1 MQLVYGNM
9 PLETVVASAF
19 AAPLVELVGST
30 SLVMSVYS
38 HLSGVGKTTA
48 MMLAQAVWGHP
59 RTGMSTL
66 ADTTNSM
73 MKKIAD
79 LKSLP
84 IYWDELRTKDQL
96 EKVIDIVFQVT
107 QGKGKARLN
116 RDITQADAPSFT
128 TMFVVASN
136 YGIADTVYR
145 QTESTEAG
153 GLRVFEIEATP
164 LLTIDVRLRCTPAGA
179 SRCRIT
185 TALPVPPTPSSSPAT
200 SRWSSR
206 HAQGGQ

>member
-1 MQLVYGNM
+1 M
-9 PLETVVASAF
+9 ASAF

-38 HLSGVGKTTA
+38 HHSGIGKTTA

-73 MKKIAD
+73 MKKIGD

-84 IYWDELRTKDQL
+84 VYWDELRTKDQL

-116 RDITQADAPSFT
+116 KDITQADAPSFT

-136 YGIADTVYR
+136 YGICRHGLFADRVD
-145 QTESTEAG
+145 G
-153 GLRVFEIEATP
+153 GRRPARCSRSRRMPLAVTMSNYDANQLIIPLSDQLRRCRR
-164 LLTIDVRLRCTPAGA
+164 RLRRVPRPQQAAGHQA
-179 SRCRIT
+179 R
-185 TALPVPPTPSSSPAT
+185 
-200 SRWSSR
+200 
-206 HAQGGQ
+206 